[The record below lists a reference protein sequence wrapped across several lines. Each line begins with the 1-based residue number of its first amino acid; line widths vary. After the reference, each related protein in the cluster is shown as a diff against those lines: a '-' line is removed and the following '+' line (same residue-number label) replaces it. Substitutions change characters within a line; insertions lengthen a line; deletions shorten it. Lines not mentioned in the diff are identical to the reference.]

1 MGEVLVLTGKKSH
14 SKRSITRVLIGPLVL
29 PTLIFATLIGMVGLG
44 ILLVQTFTVG
54 LPWLD
59 LDFLNNFP
67 SRHPEEAGIRAALFG
82 TLWIAGLTALFSF
95 PLAIGAAIY
104 LEEYA
109 PQNKFTRFI
118 DVNIS
123 NLAGVPSIVYG
134 LLGLAVFVQI
144 LALGRSVLAGALTLT
159 LLIMPIIIITA
170 REAIAAVPRHYRL
183 AAYALGA
190 TQWQVVRRAV
200 LPSAMPGI
208 LTGTIL
214 AMSRA
219 IGEAAPMLAIAA
231 LVYVTFIPTGP
242 LDRFTVLPIQIFNW
256 VSRPQA
262 EFAGLA
268 AAGIIVLL
276 LVLIGMN
283 SIAILIRNKYQR
295 RLAE

>member
-1 MGEVLVLTGKKSH
+1 MAGKKSH
-14 SKRSITRVLIGPLVL
+14 PRRSVTRVILGPLLFPALLV
-29 PTLIFATLIGMVGLG
+29 ATSIGVVGLAV
-44 ILLVQTFTVG
+44 LLIQTFTVG

-59 LDFLNNFP
+59 LDFLSNFP
-67 SRHPEEAGIRAALFG
+67 SRNPAMAGIRSALFG
-82 TLWIAGLTALFSF
+82 TLWVAGFTALFSF

-109 PQNKFTRFI
+109 PKNRVTRFI
-118 DVNIS
+118 DINIS

-134 LLGLAVFVQI
+134 LLGLAVFVQ
-144 LALGRSVLAGALTLT
+144 LLTLGRSILAGALTLT
-159 LLIMPIIIITA
+159 LLIMPIIIIAA

-190 TQWQVVRRAV
+190 TQWQMVRRAV
-200 LPSAMPGI
+200 LPSAIPGI

-219 IGEAAPMLAIAA
+219 IGEAAPMLAISA
-231 LVYVTFIPTGP
+231 LVFITFIPTGP

-256 VSRPQA
+256 VSRPQE

-276 LVLIGMN
+276 LVLVGMN

-295 RLAE
+295 RLEE

>member
-1 MGEVLVLTGKKSH
+1 LAGKKSH
-14 SKRSITRVLIGPLVL
+14 PRRSVTRVILGPLLFPALLV
-29 PTLIFATLIGMVGLG
+29 ATSIGVVGLAV
-44 ILLVQTFTVG
+44 LLIQTFTVG

-59 LDFLNNFP
+59 LDFLSNFP
-67 SRHPEEAGIRAALFG
+67 SRNPAVAGIRSALFG
-82 TLWIAGLTALFSF
+82 TLWVAGFTALFSF

-109 PQNKFTRFI
+109 PKNRVTRFI
-118 DVNIS
+118 DINIS

-134 LLGLAVFVQI
+134 LLGLAVFVQ
-144 LALGRSVLAGALTLT
+144 LLTLGRSILAGALTLT
-159 LLIMPIIIITA
+159 LLIMPIIIIAA

-190 TQWQVVRRAV
+190 TQWQMVRRAV
-200 LPSAMPGI
+200 LPSAIPGI

-219 IGEAAPMLAIAA
+219 IGEAAPMLAISA
-231 LVYVTFIPTGP
+231 LVFITFIPTSP

-256 VSRPQA
+256 VSRPQE

-276 LVLIGMN
+276 LVLVGMN

-295 RLAE
+295 RVAE